1 MGQRG
6 RPKKPIDPF
15 VIKRPR
21 GRPKKEVPPP
31 IEEKPKEEV
40 KPFQVPETKVEIP
53 QKQEQEIFDEKYQE
67 LVNNRGLSKDNLLI
81 PAVYKEIFL
90 DNYRYFIL
98 SSGRISGKTSILV
111 AIWWTFTNKF
121 PDRDIV
127 VLQATAT
134 EIKDS
139 IINEIEKFLS
149 RSGFDV
155 GDDPN
160 SEWYIPKSKDRIVRK
175 GREGGTYFYPI
186 TDSKGGQ
193 RSRGIVTKR
202 PISLVLYEEAQK
214 NKDAN
219 VVEQS
224 VITFIRQL
232 DKQAKLIIVG
242 NNETIG
248 HWFIDYVNDKRQDP
262 EWCYIYANCYHIW
275 GLLNEQTRNFIENSK
290 KINYTEFRR
299 VFLGDIHAN
308 TSDVVFP
315 QFTRQKNYKRSYQLE
330 EHYISTLIVGIDHA
344 TANDTFAIVPVAI
357 LDDGTTQTL
366 EVCYDDPEETN
377 KTLAPTEQCELLDE
391 FLHFLDDKYGIEAN
405 QLQTVLS
412 VDGAASPFIAQ
423 LMHLKKTSKYK
434 GMWKYIHVKAFTMKK
449 KDINMGMIKNA
460 FAYGVLTILNE
471 GNTQWNGEPN
481 KHRLAKEIEKQRYK
495 NGKLDPAIKNDLC
508 DALEY
513 GLIPYYTN
521 CFNLSFPIRKRNY
534 EQSAHY
540 NDIKQMVGLK
550 K

>member
-1 MGQRG
+1 MADENE
-6 RPKKPIDPF
+6 I
-15 VIKRPR
+15 VNS
-21 GRPKKEVPPP
+21 PPSNVLND
-31 IEEKPKEEV
+31 EEK
-40 KPFQVPETKVEIP
+40 
-53 QKQEQEIFDEKYQE
+53 YRE
-67 LVNNRGLSKDNLLI
+67 LLNNNGLSKDNLLI

-98 SSGRISGKTSILV
+98 SSGRVSGKTSILV
-111 AIWWTFTNKF
+111 AMWWTYRNKF
-121 PDRDIV
+121 KDRDIV
-127 VLQATAT
+127 ILQATAT

-139 IINEIEKFLS
+139 IINEIEKFLV

-155 GDDPN
+155 GEEPTC
-160 SEWYIPKSKDRIVRK
+160 EWYIPKAKDRIIHR
-175 GREGGTYFYPI
+175 GEEGGTYFYPI
-186 TDSKGGQ
+186 TDSNGGQ
-193 RSRGIVTKR
+193 RSRGITTKR

-219 VVEQS
+219 VVQQS

-232 DKQAKLIIVG
+232 DKFAKLVIVG
-242 NNETIG
+242 NNETVG
-248 HWFIDYVNDKRQDP
+248 HWFVDFVNEKRTDP

-290 KINYTEFRR
+290 KTNYTEFRR

-315 QFTRQKNYKRSYQLE
+315 QFSRGKNYKMAHKLE
-330 EHYISTLIVGIDHA
+330 EHYIVTLMIGVDHA
-344 TANDTFAIVPVAI
+344 TANDTFAVVPVAI

-377 KTLAPTEQCELLDE
+377 RTLAPTEQCDLLDR
-391 FLHFLDDKYGIEAN
+391 FLKFLDDKYGIEAN
-405 QLQTVLS
+405 QLKTILS
-412 VDGAASPFIAQ
+412 VDGAAAPFIAQ
-423 LMHLKKTSKYK
+423 LKHLKKTSPHK
-434 GMWKYIHVKAFTMKK
+434 GMWKYIDIKGFTMKK
-449 KDINMGMIKNA
+449 KDINMGIIKNA

-471 GNTQWNGEPN
+471 GSFMWNKEEN

-495 NGKLDPAIKNDLC
+495 NGKLDPAIKNDLV

-513 GLIPYYTN
+513 GLVPYYNN
-521 CFNLSFPIRKRNY
+521 CYNISFPIRKRNY

-540 NDIKQMVGLK
+540 NDIRKMAGFKVA
-550 K
+550 